1 MAAERMASLPPTQ
14 RVVEVWVDGLHW
26 SVRAWDTLRGEYRVY
41 ADGGAGRADAWWL
54 HATRCTGKEP
64 RDLVRAREAEE
75 KRVSEE
81 LLQVSTALRT
91 SSDRLSRLAEKH
103 CDKVE
108 GLDELPSLQDKVR
121 SILNFKTHVEETKV
135 NGNAHLVLI
144 LNTKDEIKAKS
155 DISSVFS
162 GLPTYK
168 NMHVNM
174 SRNLANVYFCDTT
187 DAEKFIGKIYPSIRQ
202 VRKGHAW
209 DTATIKKTER
219 MIISPDA
226 KDIETMKSLQDEI
239 ASIESNIYRQIKPPT
254 PPPAQ
259 VAMPP
264 PRAGEKRKYTF
275 MF

>member
-1 MAAERMASLPPTQ
+1 MAACDA
-14 RVVEVWVDGLHW
+14 LH
-26 SVRAWDTLRGEYRVY
+26 R
-41 ADGGAGRADAWWL
+41 
-54 HATRCTGKEP
+54 KEP

-81 LLQVSTALRT
+81 LRKVSTILRT

-103 CDKVE
+103 RDKVE
-108 GLDELPSLQDKVR
+108 GLDGLPSLQDKVR
-121 SILNFKTHVEETKV
+121 SILNFRVHVDETKI

-155 DISSVFS
+155 DISSIFS

-174 SRNLANVYFCDTT
+174 TRNLANVYFCDTT
-187 DAEKFIGKIYPSIRQ
+187 DAEKFLGKVYPSIRQ

-219 MIISPDA
+219 LIISPDA
-226 KDIETMKSLQDEI
+226 KDIETMKSLQDDI
-239 ASIESNIYRQIKPPT
+239 ISVESDIYRKIKTPT
-254 PPPAQ
+254 PPPKQ

-264 PRAGEKRKYTF
+264 PPFSWAKAQIHVHVLKLHQNYWLNQIFWRTSRFWFVIMSHAAVSILTACYQYSNVL
-275 MF
+275 

>member
-1 MAAERMASLPPTQ
+1 MVSLPSTQ

-26 SVRAWDTLRGEYRVY
+26 SVRAWDTLSGEYRVY
-41 ADGGAGRADAWWL
+41 ADGGEGRTDAWWL
-54 HATRCTGKEP
+54 RATRCTGKEP
-64 RDLVRAREAEE
+64 RDLMRAREAEK

-81 LLQVSTALRT
+81 LRQVSMGLHN

-103 CDKVE
+103 RDKVE
-108 GLDELPSLQDKVR
+108 GLDGLPSLQDKVR
-121 SILNFKTHVEETKV
+121 SILNFKVHVDETKI

-144 LNTKDEIKAKS
+144 LNTKDEIRAKS
-155 DISSVFS
+155 DISSIFS

-187 DAEKFIGKIYPSIRQ
+187 DADKFIGKMYPSIRQ

-219 MIISPDA
+219 LIISPDA

-239 ASIESNIYRQIKPPT
+239 ASIESNIYRQIKPP
-254 PPPAQ
+254 PPPTGQ

-264 PRAGEKRKYTF
+264 PPRPRQKRKYYF